1 VSAVDTPV
9 SSLHI
14 PPVRTHCRRSFLR
27 AAGVSL
33 ALLALESFTSAT
45 RAASADKPIRRLACC
60 TTLGIHGE
68 NLFPKQAGRGFALTP
83 YLEPLKDFS
92 HDLTIFSG
100 VSHLEIDGGHSSEA
114 SFLSAAPH
122 SGASSFRNKI
132 SLDQFVLEKLPP
144 AMRFGSLVLN
154 TGNGDVGLS
163 VSRSGVKVP
172 ADYRPSEVFKK
183 LFVNGTAKD
192 VSQQSERLRDGQSI
206 MDTVAGDARRPAT
219 RVTARDRDKLDE
231 YFTSVREVEQR
242 LKLAEAWA
250 QKPKPSVNV
259 PPPTDVQNAADFV
272 ARTQL
277 MFDLAHLA
285 LQTDSTRII
294 TLAIAGHNS
303 VPPVKGITIDW
314 HNLSHH
320 GKDPEKLAQLRII
333 ELEQMKLLAGFIA
346 KLKASKESGSDLL
359 ANTSVLYGSNLGNAS
374 SHDTKNMP
382 MLLIGGGFKHGQ
394 HLAFDEKQNYP
405 LANLYVSVL
414 HRLGIEVNKFASST
428 GTMRGLELA

>member
-1 VSAVDTPV
+1 MND
-9 SSLHI
+9 SLS
-14 PPVRTHCRRSFLR
+14 RRSFLR

-33 ALLALESFTSAT
+33 ALPALETFTPAT
-45 RAASADKPIRRLACC
+45 RAAATAGPIRRLVACC

-68 NLFPKQAGRGFALTP
+68 NLFPKQAGRDFELTP
-83 YLEPLKDFS
+83 YLEPLKDFRN
-92 HDLTIFSG
+92 DLTVFSG
-100 VSHLEIDGGHSSEA
+100 VSHPEVDGGHSSEA

-122 SGASSFRNKI
+122 PGASSFRNTI

-144 AMRFGSLVLN
+144 ATRFGSLVLN
-154 TGNGDVGLS
+154 TGNGGVGLS

-183 LFVNGTAKD
+183 LFVNGTAKE
-192 VSQQSERLRDGQSI
+192 VAQQSDRLRDGQSI
-206 MDTVAGDARRPAT
+206 MDTVAGDAKRLSA
-219 RVTARDRDKLDE
+219 RVTARDREKLDE
-231 YFTSVREVEQR
+231 YFTTVREVEQR

-250 QKPKPSVNV
+250 QKPKPQVNV

-285 LQTDSTRII
+285 LQTDSTRVI
-294 TLAIAGHNS
+294 TVAISGHNS

-333 ELEQMKLLAGFIA
+333 ELEQMKLLAGFLV
-346 KLKASKESGSDLL
+346 KLKASKEGGSDLL
-359 ANTSVLYGSNLGNAS
+359 ANTAVLYGSNLGNAS

-382 MLLIGGGFKHGQ
+382 MLLLGGGFKHGQ

-405 LANLYVSVL
+405 LPNLYVSVL
-414 HRLGIEVNKFASST
+414 QRLGIEASKFASST

>member
-1 VSAVDTPV
+1 MITPL
-9 SSLHI
+9 S
-14 PPVRTHCRRSFLR
+14 RRSFLR

-33 ALLALESFTSAT
+33 ALPALESFTQAT
-45 RAASADKPIRRLACC
+45 HAAAAAGPIRRLVACC

-68 NLFPKQAGRGFALTP
+68 NLFPKQAGRDFALTP
-83 YLEPLKDFS
+83 YLEPLKDFRN
-92 HDLTIFSG
+92 DLTVFSG
-100 VSHLEIDGGHSSEA
+100 VSHPEVDGGHSSEA

-122 SGASSFRNKI
+122 PGASSFRNTI

-144 AMRFGSLVLN
+144 ATRFSSLVLN
-154 TGNGDVGLS
+154 TGNGGVGLS

-183 LFVNGTAKD
+183 LFVNGSPKEVA
-192 VSQQSERLRDGQSI
+192 QQSERLRDGQSI
-206 MDTVAGDARRPAT
+206 MDAVAGDAKRLAT
-219 RVTARDRDKLDE
+219 RVTARDREKLDE
-231 YFTSVREVEQR
+231 YFTTVREVEQR

-250 QKPKPSVNV
+250 QKPKPTVNV

-285 LQTDSTRII
+285 LQTDSTRVI
-294 TLAIAGHNS
+294 TIAISGHNS

-333 ELEQMKLLAGFIA
+333 ELEQMRLLAGFIG
-346 KLKASKESGSDLL
+346 KLKASKEAGSDLL
-359 ANTSVLYGSNLGNAS
+359 TNTSVLYGSNLGNAS

-382 MLLIGGGFKHGQ
+382 MLLLGGGYKHGQ

-405 LANLYVSVL
+405 LPNLYVSVL
-414 HRLGIEVNKFASST
+414 QRLGIEANKFASST

>member
-1 VSAVDTPV
+1 MTNPLS
-9 SSLHI
+9 
-14 PPVRTHCRRSFLR
+14 RRSFLR
-27 AAGVSL
+27 AAGVTL
-33 ALLALESFTSAT
+33 ALPALETFTPAT
-45 RAASADKPIRRLACC
+45 RAAASAGPIRRLVACC

-68 NLFPKQAGRGFALTP
+68 NLFPKQAGRDFELTP
-83 YLEPLKDFS
+83 YLEPLKEFRN
-92 HDLTIFSG
+92 DLTVFSG
-100 VSHLEIDGGHSSEA
+100 VSHPEVDGGHSSEA

-122 SGASSFRNKI
+122 PGASSFRNTI

-144 AMRFGSLVLN
+144 ATRFSSLVLN
-154 TGNGDVGLS
+154 TGNGSVGLS

-183 LFVNGTAKD
+183 LFVNGTAKE
-192 VSQQSERLRDGQSI
+192 VAQQSDRLRDGQSI
-206 MDTVAGDARRPAT
+206 MDTVAGDAKRLSA
-219 RVTARDRDKLDE
+219 RVTARDREKLDE
-231 YFTSVREVEQR
+231 YFTTVREVEQR
-242 LKLAEAWA
+242 LKLAEEWA
-250 QKPKPSVNV
+250 KKPKPAVSV

-285 LQTDSTRII
+285 LQTDSTRVI

-320 GKDPEKLAQLRII
+320 GKDPEKLAQLRVI
-333 ELEQMKLLAGFIA
+333 ELEQMKLLAGFLA
-346 KLKASKESGSDLL
+346 KLKASKEAGSDLL

-382 MLLIGGGFKHGQ
+382 MLLVGGGFKHGQ
-394 HLAFDEKQNYP
+394 HLSFDEKQNYP
-405 LANLYVSVL
+405 LPNLYVSVL
-414 HRLGIEVNKFASST
+414 QRLGIEAGKFASST

>member
-1 VSAVDTPV
+1 MITPL
-9 SSLHI
+9 S
-14 PPVRTHCRRSFLR
+14 RRSFLR

-33 ALLALESFTSAT
+33 ALPALESFTQAT
-45 RAASADKPIRRLACC
+45 HAAAAAGPIRRLVACC

-68 NLFPKQAGRGFALTP
+68 NLFPKQAGRDFALTP
-83 YLEPLKDFS
+83 YLEPLKDFRN
-92 HDLTIFSG
+92 DLTVFSG
-100 VSHLEIDGGHSSEA
+100 VSHPEVDGGHSSEA

-122 SGASSFRNKI
+122 PGASSFRNTI

-144 AMRFGSLVLN
+144 ATRFSSLVLN
-154 TGNGDVGLS
+154 TGNGGVGLS

-183 LFVNGTAKD
+183 LFVNGSPKEVA
-192 VSQQSERLRDGQSI
+192 QQSERLRDGQSI
-206 MDTVAGDARRPAT
+206 MDAVAGDAKRLAT
-219 RVTARDRDKLDE
+219 RVTARDREKLDE
-231 YFTSVREVEQR
+231 YFTTVREVEQR

-250 QKPKPSVNV
+250 RKPKPTVNV

-285 LQTDSTRII
+285 LQTDSTRVI
-294 TLAIAGHNS
+294 TIAISGHNS

-333 ELEQMKLLAGFIA
+333 ELEQMRLLAGFIG
-346 KLKASKESGSDLL
+346 KLKASKEAGSDLL
-359 ANTSVLYGSNLGNAS
+359 TNTSVLYGSNLGNAS

-382 MLLIGGGFKHGQ
+382 MLLLGGGYKHGQ

-405 LANLYVSVL
+405 LPNLYVSVL
-414 HRLGIEVNKFASST
+414 QRLGIEANKFASST

>member
-1 VSAVDTPV
+1 MNAT
-9 SSLHI
+9 LN
-14 PPVRTHCRRSFLR
+14 RRSFLR
-27 AAGVSL
+27 AAGVTL
-33 ALLALESFTSAT
+33 ALPTLETFSSSS
-45 RAASADKPIRRLACC
+45 RAATAAGPIRRLVACC

-68 NLFPKQAGRGFALTP
+68 NLFPKQAGRDFELTP
-83 YLEPLKDFS
+83 YLEPLKSFRG
-92 HDLTIFSG
+92 DLTVFSG
-100 VSHLEIDGGHSSEA
+100 VSHPEVDGGHSSEA
-114 SFLSAAPH
+114 SFLSTAPH
-122 SGASSFRNKI
+122 PGASSFRNSI

-144 AMRFGSLVLN
+144 ATRFSSLVLN
-154 TGNGDVGLS
+154 TGNGSVGLS

-192 VSQQSERLRDGQSI
+192 VAQQSDRLRDGQSI
-206 MDTVAGDARRPAT
+206 MDTVAGDAKRLSA
-219 RVTARDRDKLDE
+219 RVTARDREKLDE
-231 YFTSVREVEQR
+231 YFTTVREVEQR

-250 QKPKPSVNV
+250 QKPKPAVNV

-285 LQTDSTRII
+285 LQTDSTRVI

-346 KLKASKESGSDLL
+346 KLKASKEGGSDLL

-382 MLLIGGGFKHGQ
+382 MLLLGGGYKHGQ
-394 HLAFDEKQNYP
+394 HLAFDEKNNYP
-405 LANLYVSVL
+405 LPNLYVSVL
-414 HRLGIEVNKFASST
+414 QRLGIEAGKFGTGT

>member
-1 VSAVDTPV
+1 MND
-9 SSLHI
+9 SLS
-14 PPVRTHCRRSFLR
+14 RRSFLR
-27 AAGVSL
+27 AAGVTL
-33 ALLALESFTSAT
+33 ALPALETFTPAT
-45 RAASADKPIRRLACC
+45 RAAATAGPIRRLVACC

-68 NLFPKQAGRGFALTP
+68 NLFPKQAGRDFELTP
-83 YLEPLKDFS
+83 YLEPLKDFRN
-92 HDLTIFSG
+92 DLTVFSG
-100 VSHLEIDGGHSSEA
+100 VSHPEVDGGHSSEA

-122 SGASSFRNKI
+122 PGASSFRNTI

-144 AMRFGSLVLN
+144 ATRFGSLVLN
-154 TGNGDVGLS
+154 TGNGGVGLS

-172 ADYRPSEVFKK
+172 ADSRPSEVFKK
-183 LFVNGTAKD
+183 LFVNGTAKE
-192 VSQQSERLRDGQSI
+192 VAQQSDRLRDGQSI
-206 MDTVAGDARRPAT
+206 MDTVAGDAKRLSA
-219 RVTARDRDKLDE
+219 RVTARDREKLDE
-231 YFTSVREVEQR
+231 YFTTVREVEQR

-250 QKPKPSVNV
+250 QKPKPQVNV

-285 LQTDSTRII
+285 LQTDSTRVI
-294 TLAIAGHNS
+294 TVAISGHNS

-333 ELEQMKLLAGFIA
+333 ELEQMKLLAGFLV
-346 KLKASKESGSDLL
+346 KLKASKEGGSDLL
-359 ANTSVLYGSNLGNAS
+359 ANTAVLYGSNLGNAS

-382 MLLIGGGFKHGQ
+382 MLLLGGGFKHGQ

-405 LANLYVSVL
+405 LPNLYVSVL
-414 HRLGIEVNKFASST
+414 QRLGIEASKFASST

>member
-1 VSAVDTPV
+1 MTNPFS
-9 SSLHI
+9 
-14 PPVRTHCRRSFLR
+14 RRSFLR

-33 ALLALESFTSAT
+33 ALPALESFTPLT
-45 RAASADKPIRRLACC
+45 RAAASAGPIRRLVACC

-68 NLFPKQAGRGFALTP
+68 NLFPKQAGRDFELTP
-83 YLEPLKDFS
+83 YLEPLKEFRG
-92 HDLTIFSG
+92 DLSVFSG
-100 VSHLEIDGGHSSEA
+100 VSHPEVDGGHSSEA

-122 SGASSFRNKI
+122 PGASSFRNTI
-132 SLDQFVLEKLPP
+132 SLDQLVLEKLPP
-144 AMRFGSLVLN
+144 ATRFGSLVLN
-154 TGNGDVGLS
+154 TGNGGVGLS

-183 LFVNGTAKD
+183 LFVNGTARE
-192 VSQQSERLRDGQSI
+192 VAQQSERLRDGQSI
-206 MDTVAGDARRPAT
+206 MDTVAGDAKRLSA
-219 RVTARDRDKLDE
+219 RVTARDREKLDE
-231 YFTSVREVEQR
+231 YFTTVREVEQR

-250 QKPKPSVNV
+250 QKPKPQVNV

-285 LQTDSTRII
+285 LQTDSTRVI

-320 GKDPEKLAQLRII
+320 GKDPEKLAQLRVI
-333 ELEQMKLLAGFIA
+333 ELEQMKLLAGFLT
-346 KLKASKESGSDLL
+346 KLKSSKEAGANLL
-359 ANTSVLYGSNLGNAS
+359 ANTMVLYGSNLGNAS
-374 SHDTKNMP
+374 SHDTRNMP
-382 MLLIGGGFKHGQ
+382 MLLAGGGFKHGQ

-405 LANLYVSVL
+405 LPNLYVSML
-414 HRLGIEVNKFASST
+414 QRLGIEAGKFASST